1 MANVSDI
8 VELAKALEEKYVMP
22 AEARCVVVR
31 NRNAKCR
38 RCIDVCINEAITVQ
52 NNKIELSP
60 FACVGCGSC
69 YESCQPGAIVPYE
82 YQNNING
89 ETK

>member
-1 MANVSDI
+1 MAN
-8 VELAKALEEKYVMP
+8 KTKYKVVGGCVKCMTCIY
-22 AEARCVVVR
+22 RCPMR
-31 NRNAKCR
+31 
-38 RCIDVCINEAITVQ
+38 AITMIPDGSAFIDPE
-52 NNKIELSP
+52 K
-60 FACVGCGSC
+60 CVGCGSC